1 MHREAFTGG
10 TPRAGERPHRTA
22 PPRSSVPPGPGPEAA
37 GAAAAPQCQQGEGL
51 PGAIPPGPPHLV
63 AEQLP
68 DVHSADRAS
77 TPPNCR
83 QPPGPRDTAP

>member
-1 MHREAFTGG
+1 MHREAFT
-10 TPRAGERPHRTA
+10 ERLPASRGAAA

-37 GAAAAPQCQQGEGL
+37 AAAAAPQCQQSQGL

-83 QPPGPRDTAP
+83 QPPGPRDTVP